1 MALPTSPKSIIVKA
15 GNQFSGY
22 ASNFNNIIKKYNTK
36 ICFVFILTLMACF
49 LVVRITLQI

>member
-15 GNQFSGY
+15 GNQFNGY